1 VLLIMSRLNIAVI
14 GAGYWGKKVIA
25 QILDLARTGDEMNL
39 YSVADSSPI
48 ALEQCRK
55 EFGPLNYR
63 LDYREL
69 LSDPKLSA
77 VHICSP
83 NQSHFEIA
91 SEFLRQG
98 KHVLVEKP
106 LAMKSRE
113 AFELVRLAKEQGRIL
128 STGHVHR
135 FNNGVRSLR
144 RLMISGVLGDLYYL
158 RLRWTGFM
166 AIQNNREVITDLGP
180 HPFDICNNLLETW
193 PKKISCKGRGYRSS
207 AGYEM
212 ASIYAEHPGG
222 YDAGIELSWL
232 DMEKRRDVTV
242 VGSDGSAELDCIEQR
257 LVLHRKGAVERVMV
271 VPNNTLREEILHF
284 ARCVEYN
291 SSSENYPNRAD
302 GTLGANVVRVLET
315 TKRSLLEERTVQVD
329 IPRGET
335 VPASEP
341 LPGIQATPPSMGSI

>member
-1 VLLIMSRLNIAVI
+1 MNRLNIAVI

-25 QILDLARTGDEMNL
+25 QILDIARTGEEINL

-69 LSDPKLSA
+69 LSDPKVSA
-77 VHICSP
+77 VHLCSP
-83 NQSHFEIA
+83 NQTHFEIA
-91 SEFLRQG
+91 SEFLREG

-113 AFELVRLAKEQGRIL
+113 GYELVRLAKEHGSVL
-128 STGHVHR
+128 CTGHVHR
-135 FNNGVRSLR
+135 FNNGIRGLR
-144 RLMISGVLGDLYYL
+144 RLMDSGVLGDIYYL
-158 RLRWTGFM
+158 RLKWTGFM

-212 ASIYAEHPGG
+212 ASIYSEHPGG

-232 DMEKRRDVTV
+232 DMEKHRDVTV
-242 VGSDGSAELDCIEQR
+242 VGSDGTAELDCIEQR

-284 ARCVEYN
+284 ARCIEYN
-291 SSSENYPNRAD
+291 SSAEHYPNRAD

-315 TKRSLLEERTVQVD
+315 TKKSLEEERTIQVE
-329 IPRGET
+329 IPRGEPI
-335 VPASEP
+335 PASEP
-341 LPGIQATPPSMGSI
+341 MPGLHAEPQSMGSL

>member
-1 VLLIMSRLNIAVI
+1 MSRLNIAVI

>member
-1 VLLIMSRLNIAVI
+1 M
-14 GAGYWGKKVIA
+14 
-25 QILDLARTGDEMNL
+25 
-39 YSVADSSPI
+39 
-48 ALEQCRK
+48 
-55 EFGPLNYR
+55 
-63 LDYREL
+63 
-69 LSDPKLSA
+69 
-77 VHICSP
+77 
-83 NQSHFEIA
+83 
-91 SEFLRQG
+91 
-98 KHVLVEKP
+98 EKP

-113 AFELVRLAKEQGRIL
+113 AFELVRLAKERGRIL
-128 STGHVHR
+128 CTGHVHR

-144 RLMISGVLGDLYYL
+144 RLMASGVLGDVYYL

-284 ARCVEYN
+284 ARCIEYN
-291 SSSENYPNRAD
+291 SSTENYPNRAD

-315 TKRSLLEERTVQVD
+315 TKSSLLEERTVQVD

-335 VPASEP
+335 VPAREP
-341 LPGIQATPPSMGSI
+341 LPGIHATPPSMGSI

>member
-1 VLLIMSRLNIAVI
+1 MSRLNIAVV

-25 QILDLARTGDEMNL
+25 QILDLARTGDDMNL

-55 EFGPLNYR
+55 EFGSLNYQ

-69 LSDPKLSA
+69 LSDPKVSA
-77 VHICSP
+77 VHLCSP
-83 NQSHFEIA
+83 NQTHFSMA
-91 SEFLRQG
+91 SEFLRAG

-113 AFELVRLAKEQGRIL
+113 AFELVRLAKEQNL
-128 STGHVHR
+128 VLCTGHVHR
-135 FNNGVRSLR
+135 FNNGVRAMR
-144 RLMISGVLGDLYYL
+144 RVMASGVLGDIYYL
-158 RLRWTGFM
+158 RLKWTGFL
-166 AIQNNREVITDLGP
+166 AVQNSREVITDLGP

-193 PKKISCKGRGYRSS
+193 PRKISCKGRGYRSS

-212 ASIYAEHPGG
+212 ASIYAEHSGG

-232 DMEKRRDVTV
+232 DMEKHRDVAV
-242 VGSDGSAELDCIEQR
+242 VGSEGTAELDCIEQR

-284 ARCVEYN
+284 ARCIEYN
-291 SSSENYPNRAD
+291 SSSEHYPNRAD
-302 GTLGANVVRVLET
+302 GLLGANVVRVLET
-315 TKRSLLEERTVQVD
+315 TKKSLEEERTIRVEV
-329 IPRGET
+329 PPGEIT
-335 VPASEP
+335 PVNEP
-341 LPGIQATPPSMGSI
+341 MPGIHAAL

>member
-1 VLLIMSRLNIAVI
+1 MNRLNIAVI
-14 GAGYWGKKVIA
+14 GAGYWGKKVVA

-69 LSDPKLSA
+69 VSDPKVSA
-77 VHICSP
+77 VHLCSP
-83 NQSHFEIA
+83 NQTHFAIA
-91 SEFLRQG
+91 SEFLKQG

-113 AFELVRLAKEQGRIL
+113 ADELVRLAREHGSVL
-128 STGHVHR
+128 CTGHVHR
-135 FNNGVRSLR
+135 FNNGVRALR
-144 RLMISGVLGDLYYL
+144 RLTASGILGDIYYL
-158 RLRWTGFM
+158 RLKWTGFL
-166 AIQNNREVITDLGP
+166 AVQNNREVITDLGP

-212 ASIYAEHPGG
+212 ASIYAEHSGG

-232 DMEKRRDVTV
+232 DMEKHRDVTV
-242 VGSDGSAELDCIEQR
+242 VGSDGTAELDCIEQR

-284 ARCVEYN
+284 ARCIEYN
-291 SSSENYPNRAD
+291 SSTERYPNRAD
-302 GTLGANVVRVLET
+302 GVLGANVVRLLET
-315 TKRSLLEERTVQVD
+315 TKKSLIEERTIQLE
-329 IPRGET
+329 IPRSELIPAGE
-335 VPASEP
+335 SM
-341 LPGIQATPPSMGSI
+341 PGIHAPTPSMGSF